1 MKSSSIQLIRVG
13 QIGLHGIVRAPARV
27 RAVTWYV
34 PENQLSKL
42 TLTLSLAPLMSMA
55 VDGDP
60 SQDVAQAS
68 VLFLV
73 DAKLVVMQPT
83 EDANGSRKYD
93 MRIIANDVEYFSFTH
108 DRSPLDTQTTMN
120 PTLADRAGS
129 KHPATLGLFDS
140 LWYFDGQKIHCWPE
154 IQELLKATA
163 AEGNKELPEPTS
175 IPVDFYP
182 TSIAIEKAVVVGT
195 ESELLQRR
203 DLQFA
208 YWRYVMR
215 VSTRHKPPVHAK
227 ILKTQLFLPSILRHY
242 LAASDT
248 TSALNLC
255 HHYKDLSYFSH
266 ALELLLHTVLD
277 EEIDTQPS
285 DDDAL
290 LPTVLSFLSSFPD
303 FLDIVVQCTR
313 KTEVRSWQTL
323 FKTLPSPEE
332 LFEESLQRGM
342 LKTAGGY
349 LIVLHTFE
357 KLDPGSEQ
365 CIRLLHK
372 AKAAGE
378 WELCKELARFLMA
391 LDESG
396 DTLRD
401 AMKRLE
407 MDPPPTPH
415 MNGPSSSVIF
425 SPHLS
430 PPTATQSQFVS
441 PSTGPSSSQNSS
453 FATSPV
459 GPSPGDEASAV
470 DYFSK

>member
-1 MKSSSIQLIRVG
+1 MKASSIQLIRVG

-34 PENQLSKL
+34 PENQLSKPTF
-42 TLTLSLAPLMSMA
+42 TLLLASLIFVI

-83 EDANGSRKYD
+83 EDASGSRKYD

-108 DRSPLDTQTTMN
+108 DRSPLDTRTSMN
-120 PTLADRAGS
+120 PTLAERAGS
-129 KHPATLGLFDS
+129 KHPAALGLFDS
-140 LWYFDGQKIHCWPE
+140 LWYFDGQKIHCWPD
-154 IQELLKATA
+154 IRDLLKATA
-163 AEGNKELPEPTS
+163 IEGNKELPEPNS
-175 IPVDFYP
+175 ISVDFYP
-182 TSIAIEKAVVVGT
+182 TSVAIDKAVVVGT

-215 VSTRHKPPVHAK
+215 VSARYEGSIHAK
-227 ILKTQLFLPSILRHY
+227 FSKTQLFLPSILRHY

-277 EEIDTQPS
+277 EEVDSQPS
-285 DDDAL
+285 EDVAL

-372 AKAAGE
+372 AKAARE

-396 DTLRD
+396 DTLRN
-401 AMKRLE
+401 AMERLE
-407 MDPPPTPH
+407 LDPPPTPH
-415 MNGPSSSVIF
+415 MNGRSSSVIF
-425 SPHLS
+425 SPQLS
-430 PPTATQSQFVS
+430 PRTATQAQFVS
-441 PSTGPSSSQNSS
+441 PGTGTSSRDSS
-453 FATSPV
+453 FATSPA
-459 GPSPGDEASAV
+459 GSSPVDEKGTI
-470 DYFSK
+470 DYFPK